1 MEVTMDII
9 SGVVGL
15 AVTGQELVQAFQG
28 PLEVEAYK
36 LYLDLWWEWQFIMD
50 PSLLEPI
57 VGC

>member
-1 MEVTMDII
+1 MDII